1 MEPEH
6 IEPVRSLSLERRSR
20 ARTFLVALL
29 PAFVLIGVIGFA
41 ILGGGSSHTTTADTD
56 RDGEVD
62 RSAEPQPKSSDAPD
76 VADLRSAGFP
86 TRALGLPVHSVART
100 LQLHDDGTIKGDV
113 VAVAG
118 WLSVPPDPACGVDRI
133 DDRDGLYGTGTAC
146 TRATIL
152 TGDAEPVVAVRSTV
166 LFELREPEIAIRP
179 VGLPGPSLA
188 GIAAGQVASDNVVLP
203 ERAIVLGRFADP
215 RLLECRTMKASC
227 ASTFAIERVV
237 WVDGSWRLRRPLL
250 YPSEVDF
257 APSGQVR
264 WPIVDR
270 AIRRGA
276 IILSETI
283 VARADL
289 ANVDPDADTATAD
302 DVSTVW
308 YVRALLRPRGIEDS
322 SGEVGWAVIDD
333 DTAVVLASDPKRT
346 VETTVRETPS
356 IRASPTPENDVVLP
370 DRMFGIDVLTVDLA
384 PQVIADGLGSDR
396 LVVVEGWLTVA
407 PDQPGCTELPVMAC
421 PRQGTL
427 SGTRELGGRLIA
439 VETRPGTPLLG
450 LTRQNP
456 SLGTWTVPNRVA
468 LVGRLREQP
477 TACGDATCDLVLT
490 IERLAWLRTAARDRP
505 ILTAP
510 GSLETTWTRKA
521 AEKAARDAVDG
532 VGATLL
538 LALVDRPTLH
548 LFDEPA
554 WNAIGGG
561 SGTSP
566 VWYLRAI
573 ARPEG
578 VIGPDAAVVGWSV
591 VDDRTHTVL
600 GSGVEDGPP
609 ERDQS
614 VSESSS

>member
-1 MEPEH
+1 M
-6 IEPVRSLSLERRSR
+6 
-20 ARTFLVALL
+20 ALL

-41 ILGGGSSHTTTADTD
+41 ILGGGRSSVATTADTD
-56 RDGEVD
+56 RAGEVE
-62 RSAEPQPKSSDAPD
+62 RSAEPQPQPSDAPD

-100 LQLHDDGTIKGDV
+100 LELHGDGTIKGDV

-133 DDRDGLYGTGTAC
+133 DDRGGLYGTGTAC

-152 TGDAEPVVAVRSTV
+152 AGDAEPVVAVRSGA
-166 LFELREPEIAIRP
+166 LRNLRAPGIAIRP

-188 GIAAGQVASDNVVLP
+188 SIAAGQVASDNVILP

-215 RLLECRTMKASC
+215 RLEECQAS
-227 ASTFAIERVV
+227 STECVSGFAIERVV
-237 WVDGSWRLRRPLL
+237 WVDGSWRLRRPQI
-250 YPSEVDF
+250 YPSEDEPV
-257 APSGQVR
+257 PSGQVR

-289 ANVDPDADTATAD
+289 AKVDPDADAATPLD
-302 DVSTVW
+302 GGTVW

-322 SGEVGWAVIDD
+322 SGEAGWAVIDD
-333 DTAVVLASDPKRT
+333 DTAVVLASNPEQTR
-346 VETTVRETPS
+346 ESSAPETPS
-356 IRASPTPENDVVLP
+356 IRASPTPQDEVDFP
-370 DRMFGIDVLTVDLA
+370 ERMLGVEVLTVDVA
-384 PQVIADGLGSDR
+384 RQAVADGLGADR

-407 PDQPGCTELPVMAC
+407 PDQPGCTELPVVAC

-427 SGTRELGGRLIA
+427 SGTRELAGRLIA
-439 VETRPGTPLLG
+439 VETLPGTPLLG

-510 GSLETTWTRKA
+510 GSLETTWTREA
-521 AEKAARDAVDG
+521 AEKTARDAVDG

-538 LALVDRPTLH
+538 LALVDRPTLR
-548 LFDEPA
+548 LFDEEA
-554 WNAIGGG
+554 WNAIGGA
-561 SGTSP
+561 SATSP

-578 VIGPDAAVVGWSV
+578 AIGLGAAVVGWSV
-591 VDDRTHTVL
+591 VDDRTHAVL
-600 GSGVEDGPP
+600 GSGVEDGAP
-609 ERDQS
+609 
-614 VSESSS
+614 